1 MKIVLVSSNAGTEM
15 GGEAIKAHQY
25 FDYLLRQGFDAV
37 LLTHA
42 RGRAGL
48 LRDFP
53 AERLVFVEDG
63 PWQKALWRSRIGA
76 PLVSTCFHL
85 LAAREIRARFDPETA
100 LLHYLC
106 PVSPVEP
113 RFPPR
118 GFEVLMGPFTGNIHY
133 PPAFAAREAPRRRLG
148 AWLHRPA
155 QRLLSRI
162 APDKRR
168 ARHVLVS
175 GYERTRASLGWAGVS
190 PGRMSD
196 VVDSGV
202 SETIAARP
210 RARHAGRCDSFA
222 CSGRQVDH
230 KGTDL
235 AIRAVAESREGAR
248 LTVYGDGAARPG
260 LEALARDLGVA
271 DRVRFAGWRPHD
283 EVLAGI
289 AGARGYVFPS
299 LAEANGIVMQEA
311 MMLGVPVLA
320 LRWGGPGRLA
330 DEESAL
336 YVAPTSER
344 AVIEGLAAGMDRLI
358 REPLLAETISRRAR
372 AIAEARFGWE
382 TVAASWAAHYPEAA
396 RPGAAVGRETACLAP
411 AAPKGQGAEAQR
423 A

>member
-1 MKIVLVSSNAGTEM
+1 MKIVLVSSNAGTDM

-25 FDYLLRQGFDAV
+25 FGYLLRHGFDAV
-37 LLTHA
+37 LVTHA
-42 RGRAGL
+42 RSRVGL

-53 AERLVFVEDG
+53 AERLIFVEDDTL
-63 PWQKALWRSRIGA
+63 QKALWHSRIGG

-85 LAAREIRARFDPETA
+85 LAARLIRDLFDPADT
-100 LLHYLC
+100 LVHYLC

-118 GFEVLMGPFTGNIHY
+118 GFRTLMGPFTGNIHY

-155 QRLLSRI
+155 QQLLSVL

-168 ARHVLVS
+168 ASHVLVS
-175 GYERTRASLGWAGVS
+175 GYDRTRDSLGWAGVPQS
-190 PGRMSD
+190 RMTD

-202 SETIAARP
+202 AEVIAARP
-210 RARHAGRCDSFA
+210 RATHQGRNEMFA

-235 AIRAVAESREGAR
+235 AIRAVAASHEGAR

-260 LEALARDLGVA
+260 LEALVRDLGVA
-271 DRVRFAGWRPHD
+271 DRVRFAGWLPHG
-283 EVLAGI
+283 EVLAGL
-289 AGARGYVFPS
+289 AAARGYVFPS

-320 LRWGGPGRLA
+320 LRWGGPAMLA
-330 DEESAL
+330 DDGSAI
-336 YVAPTSER
+336 YVEPAGEA
-344 AVIEGLAAGMDRLI
+344 AVVEGLAAGMDRLI
-358 REPLLAETISRRAR
+358 REPHMAETLSRRAR
-372 AIAEARFGWE
+372 TIAEARFGWDA
-382 TVAASWAAHYPEAA
+382 VAASWAAHYP
-396 RPGAAVGRETACLAP
+396 PGAHSAQAGSVTDKSTGEDLGEKA
-411 AAPKGQGAEAQR
+411 GQGAA
-423 A
+423 